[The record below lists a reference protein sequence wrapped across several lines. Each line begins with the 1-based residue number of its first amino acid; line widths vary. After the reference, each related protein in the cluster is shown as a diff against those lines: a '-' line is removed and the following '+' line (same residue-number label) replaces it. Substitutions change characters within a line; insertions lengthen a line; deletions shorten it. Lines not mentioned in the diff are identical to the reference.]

1 MPLIDRPLLVSER
14 PTLVDPVYGDDEEE
28 TEEDAGEVVEGPQ
41 VLGEGGGKVVHGI
54 EFGEDDENIIKGAN
68 AVAMLATGDEGG
80 TDIYKEIFTNAAIQ
94 LQAAENAG
102 NDISGLVD
110 SSIELDAHTIGVVW
124 DGESEVVEP
133 EPETDDEESE
143 TVEAEEDTS
152 DEETSEE

>member
-1 MPLIDRPLLVSER
+1 MPLIDRPLVISER
-14 PTLVDPVYGDDEEE
+14 PTLVDPINGDSD
-28 TEEDAGEVVEGPQ
+28 EDAQEAVNDGEPEVRVI
-41 VLGEGGGKVVHGI
+41 GEGGGETVHGI
-54 EFGEDDENIIKGAN
+54 EFEEGHENIIKGAN

-124 DGESEVVEP
+124 DNQSVDEEP
-133 EPETDDEESE
+133 ELESDDGESE

>member
-1 MPLIDRPLLVSER
+1 MPLLDRPLLVSER
-14 PTLVDPVYGDDEEE
+14 PTLVDPVYGDDDEE
-28 TEEDAGEVVEGPQ
+28 TEEQTDEVVEGPK

-54 EFGEDDENIIKGAN
+54 EFEEGHENIIKGAN

-124 DGESEVVEP
+124 DNQSVDEEP
-133 EPETDDEESE
+133 ELESDDGESE